1 VLLPQ
6 TSQLAKALH
15 CQLAVG
21 YIRVNAE
28 MTIGTVTGDE
38 FEEGLVKSGN
48 RLAVNMIGS
57 RHQNSSKPADK
68 ALNIYTFAGRILP
81 EIE

>member
-1 VLLPQ
+1 VLVPQ
-6 TSQLAKALH
+6 TSKLAKALH

-28 MTIGTVTGDE
+28 MTTGMFTGDE
-38 FEEGLVKSGN
+38 LEEGLVKSGD
-48 RLAVNMIGS
+48 RLAVNGIGS

-68 ALNIYTFAGRILP
+68 TLNIYTFTGRILP